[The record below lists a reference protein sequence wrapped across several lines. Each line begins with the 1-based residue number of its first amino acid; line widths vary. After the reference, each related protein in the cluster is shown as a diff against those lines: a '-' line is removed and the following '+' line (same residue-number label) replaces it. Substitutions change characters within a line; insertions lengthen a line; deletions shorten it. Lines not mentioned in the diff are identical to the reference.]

1 VTRPL
6 FDLLLITLT
15 GVQALGLTFG
25 LAALCAVGG
34 SALLKPHTE
43 ALYVLMFADPIV
55 RRPLLRAGIV
65 LTIAGLTAY
74 LALAVMVRW
83 WPY

>member
-1 VTRPL
+1 M
-6 FDLLLITLT
+6 
-15 GVQALGLTFG
+15 
-25 LAALCAVGG
+25 
-34 SALLKPHTE
+34 KPHTE

-65 LTIAGLTAY
+65 LTIAGLTEY